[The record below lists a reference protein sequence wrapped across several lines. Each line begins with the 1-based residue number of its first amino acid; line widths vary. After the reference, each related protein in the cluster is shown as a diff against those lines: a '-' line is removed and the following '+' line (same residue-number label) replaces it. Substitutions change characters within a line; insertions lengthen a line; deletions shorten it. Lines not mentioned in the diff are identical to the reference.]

1 MLVHKHSAGVGRA
14 ALDHAASRASSNPSS
29 SFPESLS
36 AANET
41 HTVREGKMGQE
52 RWTPFISHGLSLIR
66 YARLAYCESHALR
79 GRYAATR

>member
-1 MLVHKHSAGVGRA
+1 VLVRKHSAGVGRA

-41 HTVREGKMGQE
+41 HSVREGKMGKKDGCLL
-52 RWTPFISHGLSLIR
+52 FLMGSAS
-66 YARLAYCESHALR
+66 
-79 GRYAATR
+79 